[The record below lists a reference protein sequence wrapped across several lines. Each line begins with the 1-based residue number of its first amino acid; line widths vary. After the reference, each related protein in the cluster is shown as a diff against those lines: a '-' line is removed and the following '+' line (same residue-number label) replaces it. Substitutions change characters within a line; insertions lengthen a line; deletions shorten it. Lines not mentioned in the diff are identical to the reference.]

1 MMGTPYE
8 IETDGKILFLEDVGE
23 APYRV
28 DRMLSTLRLAGKF
41 DHVAGVILGQF
52 TAREERSQVGRR
64 CDRSTTCCAITSAN
78 STCPSSSHFPVGHV
92 RYNATLPVGAMA
104 ELDADAQTLRV
115 LKIRW
120 RCRNVRGLTSR

>member
-8 IETDGKILFLEDVGE
+8 IETDGKLLFLEDVGE

-41 DHVAGVILGQF
+41 DHVRGIILGQF
-52 TAREERSQVGRR
+52 SAREKEAKWDDDESIDDVLKDYFRKLNVPVLNR
-64 CDRSTTCCAITSAN
+64 
-78 STCPSSSHFPVGHV
+78 FPVGHV

-104 ELDADAQTLRV
+104 ELDADAQTLRLLENPV
-115 LKIRW
+115 TLP
-120 RCRNVRGLTSR
+120 